1 MVDRAINDILER
13 LKNLEKSI
21 NELNVTDAKVESAI
35 KERLKKI
42 EFDFDKMTD
51 SRTQTNERL
60 SDSLVEVDKLVSV
73 QEEKLSNIIFQ
84 LSKLEDRV
92 SKLEQEESKSLDRT
106 RNVIINV
113 LMTLIGAI
121 ISYIIGLL

>member
-1 MVDRAINDILER
+1 MVDKAINDILER